1 MEPGTE
7 GSPLLEEDQLPK
19 VSSRC
24 QNKARNHPRWWG
36 TLAALG
42 NLTRSNCS
50 QPSNCV
56 TEISGACPPQ
66 VSMLR
71 PTVSVGRSE
80 IQEW

>member
-56 TEISGACPPQ
+56 TEISGACPGEYAPPNGIGWAKWNTR
-66 VSMLR
+66 MK
-71 PTVSVGRSE
+71 
-80 IQEW
+80 